1 MDTDS
6 FMGASAGLMDDGSNS
21 GGSMWDGWG
30 DMLKQTVGYAAKSAI
45 DAEYNYP
52 HEIAQRQQTLQGQDG
67 ENFTAG
73 DVTKPG
79 GLAKVMPWALLAG
92 GAVLLIFLLKD

>member
-1 MDTDS
+1 MGVTD
-6 FMGASAGLMDDGSNS
+6 GLMGGSGDS

-30 DMLKQTVGYAAKSAI
+30 DVLKQTVGYAAKSAI

-52 HEIAQRQQTLQGQDG
+52 HEIAQRQLALQGQDG
-67 ENFTAG
+67 ETYTAG

-79 GLAKVMPWALLAG
+79 GLAKMMPLLLMAG
-92 GAVLLIFLLKD
+92 GAVLLVYLLKD

>member
-1 MDTDS
+1 MDTDT
-6 FMGASAGLMDDGSNS
+6 FMGASAGLMDGGGDS
-21 GGSMWDGWG
+21 GGSMWDGWN

-52 HEIAQRQQTLQGQDG
+52 HQIAQRQLALQGQDG
-67 ENFTAG
+67 ETFTAG

-79 GLAKVMPWALLAG
+79 GMAKVLPWVMVAG
-92 GAVLLIFLLKD
+92 GAALLIYLLKD